1 MLTSGADVVE
11 LTQSLVRVDTAN
23 PPGNELAAAKVLRDW
38 LHDHGVEAEI
48 DEFEPGRAN
57 LIATIKG
64 PEPGPSLML
73 NTHMDVVPPGSGW
86 THGAFSATVQ
96 DGRLF
101 GRGAVDSKGSL
112 AAMAAALVNMHRRG
126 LLQRGSITLAA
137 VADEEVGSAGARHLL
152 QTMRPDMAIVGEPT
166 SLRLAI
172 AHKGSVRPI
181 VTVTGRSAHAA
192 QPEEGV
198 NAVEAAADLLVF
210 LRRYAAG
217 LRERAHPLVGPPTFA
232 VVKIEG
238 GVALNAVPASCTIT
252 FDRRMV
258 PGETN
263 DSVLAEFEEALEQFN
278 RERGEGHATLAGLG
292 PSTGGPSETAPDHPF
307 VRAAAQALSAIGQSG
322 QPIGLMFNCD
332 MTHFS
337 AAGIPTVVYGPG
349 EIARMHTVDESVAL
363 DDLRAA
369 VDGYTAM
376 ALAALE
382 KGAP

>member
-1 MLTSGADVVE
+1 
-11 LTQSLVRVDTAN
+11 
-23 PPGNELAAAKVLRDW
+23 
-38 LHDHGVEAEI
+38 
-48 DEFEPGRAN
+48 
-57 LIATIKG
+57 
-64 PEPGPSLML
+64 
-73 NTHMDVVPPGSGW
+73 
-86 THGAFSATVQ
+86 
-96 DGRLF
+96 
-101 GRGAVDSKGSL
+101 
-112 AAMAAALVNMHRRG
+112 MAAALVNIHRRG

-152 QTMRPDMAIVGEPT
+152 QTMRPDMAIVGELT

-181 VTVTGRSAHAA
+181 VTVTGRSADAA

-217 LRERAHPLVGPPTFA
+217 LRERVHPLVGPPTFA

-292 PSTGGPSETAPDHPF
+292 PSTGGPSETPPDHPF
-307 VRAAAQALSAIGQSG
+307 VRAAAQALSAMGQSG

-349 EIARMHTVDESVAL
+349 EIARMHTVDKASPWTIRG
-363 DDLRAA
+363 LRWTATPPWPWPPWKRERRDGHLNRCGSPGPRGGGQRRRQRRHRYPASGRGGRPGRPAGRVPRA
-369 VDGYTAM
+369 VSRR
-376 ALAALE
+376 L
-382 KGAP
+382 